1 MNRAGWLIL
10 ATLVAGGTLDGWGG
24 PVICDDRGCGF
35 DVPNLPEDYIH
46 RVGRTARAEL
56 TGDAIT
62 LVAPDEEQDLR
73 MIERAIGRGFERAK
87 LAGFDYTKRPAERL
101 EIPIGE
107 RIAAIRSRKADERA
121 RARAN
126 AARRGGYGSA
136 TTPARRSSS
145 MRAGV

>member
-1 MNRAGWLIL
+1 MEA
-10 ATLVAGGTLDGWGG
+10 
-24 PVICDDRGCGF
+24 
-35 DVPNLPEDYIH
+35 
-46 RVGRTARAEL
+46 

-73 MIERAIGRGFERAK
+73 IIERAIGRRFERAT

-101 EIPIGE
+101 EIPIAE
-107 RIAAIRSRKADERA
+107 RIAAIRARKSDERS

-126 AARRGGYGSA
+126 ASRRRGYGSA
-136 TTPARRSSS
+136 TTPARRNSS